1 MQDRGRLMAKK
12 KVRVDMRKNRSQP
25 PRDRSWTQE
34 FKDHGF
40 DEKATA
46 HDERVRTKGDLS
58 RRRTVMQDDPE
69 AGGSTAAGPSIDTL
83 ECLRG
88 RVLKVQGLHSMIE
101 GDDGK
106 EYRCG
111 VRRLLKTLATDE
123 RHVVATGDVV
133 WFRLSGAEG
142 MIERVEPR
150 HGVLTRG
157 SRGREHVL
165 VANVDQVV
173 IVVSLVEP
181 DLKPHLIDRYLATAQ
196 CGQLKP
202 IVCLNKADLIDPVL
216 VQPLIGAYCQ
226 LGVTTMMTSAE
237 DGTGIERL
245 RDLLAGRAS
254 VISGQSGVGKS
265 SLLNAVQ
272 SGLALRVRTVGEK
285 SQKGR
290 HTTTTA
296 ELVKLDTGGWVVDT
310 PGVRQLELFDVAAN
324 EVEGLF
330 PEFHPFVAWCAFPD
344 CTHTHEEKCAVKR
357 AIARRLISA
366 RRYTSYLG
374 LLEGAGTS
382 R

>member
-1 MQDRGRLMAKK
+1 MAKK

-25 PRDRSWTQE
+25 PRERSWTQE

-58 RRRTVMQDDPE
+58 RRRTIMHDETATQ
-69 AGGSTAAGPSIDTL
+69 GSTAAGPSVDTDV
-83 ECLRG
+83 CLRG
-88 RVLKVQGLHSMIE
+88 RVLKVQGLHSTIGGE
-101 GDDGK
+101 DGK
-106 EYRCG
+106 TYRCG
-111 VRRLLKTLATDE
+111 VRRLLKTMATDE
-123 RHVVATGDVV
+123 RHVVATGDFV
-133 WFRLSGAEG
+133 WFRLSGVEG

-150 HGVLTRG
+150 RGVLTRG

-165 VANVDQVV
+165 VANVDQAI

-181 DLKPHLIDRYLATAQ
+181 DLKPHLIDRYLAIAQ
-196 CGQLKP
+196 RGGLKP

-216 VQPLIGAYCQ
+216 VQPLIGAYWQ
-226 LGVTTMMTSAE
+226 LGVTTLLTSAE
-237 DGTGIERL
+237 DGTGIHQL
-245 RDLLAGRAS
+245 RKLLANRAS

-272 SGLALRVRTVGEK
+272 AGLALRVRSVSENN
-285 SQKGR
+285 QKGR

-296 ELVKLDTGGWVVDT
+296 ELIKLEIGGWVVDT
-310 PGVRQLELFDVAAN
+310 PGVRQLALFNVDRG
-324 EVEGLF
+324 EIEGF
-330 PEFHPFVAWCAFPD
+330 FSEFRPFVALCGFPD

-374 LLEGAGTS
+374 LCDGGRS
-382 R
+382 SK